1 MSVYNVAIMCV
12 LGVAVS
18 FVLTEEQTASF
29 IIIAIFIIFCTT
41 GTLCLVFV
49 PKIIDLRRDPHG
61 QMDRRGK
68 PTIKT
73 IGNTPRGRTPLQT
86 MEDKV
91 RIANKVNSKYTELLK
106 TKDQDLEDAI
116 SELGRDEADKIID
129 NRLKPH
135 NDARKDAHVS
145 FAVEVM
151 DLSSFSSHAQ
161 DRSSSAN
168 TNTCSTTSANQSR
181 VQDSTAN
188 MNGSSNNNSAN
199 LPNQPPLLPPMQP
212 ITTISTA
219 SRSAPTAT
227 PPVIPACSLS
237 STQPLPSTSS
247 VRPSGVKFSNNNG
260 VLNPNI
266 SSGSSIPSSAPTVPP
281 PLNGG
286 TSGDGGRG
294 LHSRKLNCGDL
305 YLDLSG
311 TPPPS
316 YETIV
321 RHNQSLVAQKR
332 RSSSRNAF
340 GPLSSSH
347 PSKSSLTSRNSFDNC
362 LLDNIRGDEILDLRR
377 GSVQSSR
384 RIFLREKKTVSAASQ
399 ESIDSECCSED
410 WSRGKSYYR
419 PRREDTPRTVDV
431 SQNCQTFE
439 DQATQTEDEEE
450 DDYIFTPRRP
460 TAASEEDFTSSNEA
474 RDKRDTQS
482 FNICS
487 KCLSSYP
494 LDKTHSLRTR
504 CKKSDHGLS
513 KNNNTSHSN
522 QKEESE
528 FLDAASA
535 ESSEILPIFQKLIE
549 DKRSSGSQLF
559 ESLETEERRKEFSS
573 ARSCPD
579 IAVKCDIVEY
589 L

>member
-1 MSVYNVAIMCV
+1 
-12 LGVAVS
+12 
-18 FVLTEEQTASF
+18 
-29 IIIAIFIIFCTT
+29 
-41 GTLCLVFV
+41 
-49 PKIIDLRRDPHG
+49 
-61 QMDRRGK
+61 
-68 PTIKT
+68 
-73 IGNTPRGRTPLQT
+73 
-86 MEDKV
+86 
-91 RIANKVNSKYTELLK
+91 
-106 TKDQDLEDAI
+106 
-116 SELGRDEADKIID
+116 
-129 NRLKPH
+129 
-135 NDARKDAHVS
+135 
-145 FAVEVM
+145 
-151 DLSSFSSHAQ
+151 
-161 DRSSSAN
+161 
-168 TNTCSTTSANQSR
+168 
-181 VQDSTAN
+181 

-247 VRPSGVKFSNNNG
+247 VR
-260 VLNPNI
+260 
-266 SSGSSIPSSAPTVPP
+266 SSIPSSAPTVPP

-286 TSGDGGRG
+286 TSGDVGKG

-321 RHNQSLVAQKR
+321 RHNQSL
-332 RSSSRNAF
+332 
-340 GPLSSSH
+340 
-347 PSKSSLTSRNSFDNC
+347 SSLTSRNSFDNC

-377 GSVQSSR
+377 G
-384 RIFLREKKTVSAASQ
+384 
-399 ESIDSECCSED
+399 
-410 WSRGKSYYR
+410 
-419 PRREDTPRTVDV
+419 REDTPRTVDV